1 MYVIKVRKNKN
12 SSNAIA
18 SLERVY
24 GTHREVVSQ
33 SPVRIESF
41 GLVRQSDVDAFRLTV
56 EKFYKIEVEA

>member
-24 GTHREVVSQ
+24 GTYREVVSQ
-33 SPVRIESF
+33 SPVRVEDF

-56 EKFYKIEVEA
+56 EKFYKIEVET